1 MKSFPRSD
9 RIGGLIKK
17 NLSDLL
23 QKKIKDP
30 RLQMTTITNVIMS
43 SDLRHARIYFVKSGG
58 EKSKVEAIEGFKNAL
73 GYVKRTLAH
82 QLGLRYM
89 PELKFFYDE
98 SFDHGSHIDKILY
111 SLDIKNESD
120 NTPFEKQ

>member
-23 QKKIKDP
+23 QKKINDP
-30 RLQMTTITNVIMS
+30 RLQMTTITKVKMS
-43 SDLRHARIYFVKSGG
+43 SDLRHAHIYFIKSGG

-73 GYVKRTLAH
+73 GYVKRTLAR

-98 SFDHGSHIDKILY
+98 SFDHGSHIDKILH
-111 SLDIKNESD
+111 SLYIKNESD
-120 NTPFEKQ
+120 NTPFEK

>member
-1 MKSFPRSD
+1 MKSFQRSD
-9 RIGGLIKK
+9 RVGGLIKK

-23 QKKIKDP
+23 QRKIKDP
-30 RLQMTTITNVIMS
+30 RLQMTTITNVKMS
-43 SDLRHARIYFVKSGG
+43 SDLRHARIYFIKSGG

-73 GYVKRTLAH
+73 GYVKRTLAR

-98 SFDHGSHIDKILY
+98 SFDHGSHIDKVLH
-111 SLDIKNESD
+111 SLDIKNESN

>member
-30 RLQMTTITNVIMS
+30 RLQMTTITNVKMS
-43 SDLRHARIYFVKSGG
+43 SDLRHARIYFIKSGG

-73 GYVKRTLAH
+73 GYVKRTLAG

-98 SFDHGSHIDKILY
+98 SFDHGSHIDKILH

>member
-9 RIGGLIKK
+9 RVGGLIKK

-30 RLQMTTITNVIMS
+30 RLQMTTITNVMMS
-43 SDLRHARIYFVKSGG
+43 PDLRHARIYFIKSGG
-58 EKSKVEAIEGFKNAL
+58 EKSKVEAIEGFKKAL
-73 GYVKRTLAH
+73 GYVKRTLAR

-98 SFDHGSHIDKILY
+98 SFDHGSHIDKILD
-111 SLDIKNESD
+111 SLNIKNESD

>member
-9 RIGGLIKK
+9 RVGGLIKK

-30 RLQMTTITNVIMS
+30 RLQMTTITNVRMS
-43 SDLRHARIYFVKSGG
+43 SDLRHATIYFIKSGG

-73 GYVKRTLAH
+73 GYVKRTLAR

-98 SFDHGSHIDKILY
+98 SFDHGSHIDNILD
-111 SLDIKNESD
+111 SLNIKNESD

>member
-9 RIGGLIKK
+9 RVGGLIKK

-30 RLQMTTITNVIMS
+30 RLQMTTITNVKMS
-43 SDLRHARIYFVKSGG
+43 ADLRLARIYFIKSGG

-73 GYVKRTLAH
+73 GYVKRTLAR

-98 SFDHGSHIDKILY
+98 SFDHGSHIDKILH

>member
-9 RIGGLIKK
+9 RVGGLLKK

-30 RLQMTTITNVIMS
+30 RLQMTTITNVKMS
-43 SDLRHARIYFVKSGG
+43 SDLRHARIYFIKSGG
-58 EKSKVEAIEGFKNAL
+58 EKSKIEAIEGFKNAL
-73 GYVKRTLAH
+73 GYVKRTLAR

-98 SFDHGSHIDKILY
+98 SFDHGSHIDKVLD
-111 SLDIKNESD
+111 SLNIKNESD

>member
-30 RLQMTTITNVIMS
+30 RLQMTTITKVKMS
-43 SDLRHARIYFVKSGG
+43 SDLRHARIYFIKSGG

-73 GYVKRTLAH
+73 GYVKRTLAR

-98 SFDHGSHIDKILY
+98 SFDHGSHIDKILH

>member
-23 QKKIKDP
+23 QKKINDP
-30 RLQMTTITNVIMS
+30 RLQMTTITKVKMS
-43 SDLRHARIYFVKSGG
+43 SDLRLALIYFIKSGG

-73 GYVKRTLAH
+73 GYVKRTLAR

-98 SFDHGSHIDKILY
+98 SFDHGSHIDKILH
-111 SLDIKNESD
+111 SLYIKNESD

>member
-9 RIGGLIKK
+9 RVGGLIKK

-30 RLQMTTITNVIMS
+30 RLQMTTITNVKMS
-43 SDLRHARIYFVKSGG
+43 SDLRHARIYFIKSGG

-73 GYVKRTLAH
+73 GYVKRTLAR

-98 SFDHGSHIDKILY
+98 SFDHGSHIDKILH

>member
-1 MKSFPRSD
+1 
-9 RIGGLIKK
+9 
-17 NLSDLL
+17 
-23 QKKIKDP
+23 
-30 RLQMTTITNVIMS
+30 MTTITNVKMS
-43 SDLRHARIYFVKSGG
+43 SNLRHARIYFVKSGG

-73 GYVKRTLAH
+73 GYVKRTLAR

-98 SFDHGSHIDKILY
+98 SFDHGSHIDKILH

>member
-9 RIGGLIKK
+9 RVGGLLKK

-30 RLQMTTITNVIMS
+30 RLQMTTITNVKMS
-43 SDLRHARIYFVKSGG
+43 SDLRHARIYFIKSGG

-73 GYVKRTLAH
+73 GYVKRTLAR

-98 SFDHGSHIDKILY
+98 SFDHGSHIDKVLD
-111 SLDIKNESD
+111 SLNIKNESD

>member
-30 RLQMTTITNVIMS
+30 RLQMTTITNVKMS
-43 SDLRHARIYFVKSGG
+43 SDLRQARIYFIKSGG

-73 GYVKRTLAH
+73 GYVKRILAR

-98 SFDHGSHIDKILY
+98 SFDHGSHIDKILH

>member
-23 QKKIKDP
+23 QKKINDP
-30 RLQMTTITNVIMS
+30 RLQMTTITNVKMS
-43 SDLRHARIYFVKSGG
+43 SDLRRARIYFVKSGG

-73 GYVKRTLAH
+73 GYVKRTLAR

-98 SFDHGSHIDKILY
+98 SFDHGSHIDKILH

>member
-9 RIGGLIKK
+9 RVGGLIKK

-30 RLQMTTITNVIMS
+30 RLELTTITRVKMS
-43 SDLRHARIYFVKSGG
+43 PDLRHAYIYFIKSGG
-58 EKSKVEAIEGFKNAL
+58 GKGKTEATEGFKNAL
-73 GYVKRTLAH
+73 GYVKRTLASR
-82 QLGLRYM
+82 LGLRYM

-98 SFDHGSHIDKILY
+98 SFDYGSRIEKVIN
-111 SLDIKNESD
+111 SLDIRNESD
-120 NTPFEKQ
+120 NTPLEKQ

>member
-9 RIGGLIKK
+9 RVGGLIKK

-30 RLQMTTITNVIMS
+30 RLQMTTITNVKMS
-43 SDLRHARIYFVKSGG
+43 ADLRHARIYFIKSGG

-73 GYVKRTLAH
+73 GYVKRTLAR

-98 SFDHGSHIDKILY
+98 SFDHGSHIDKILH

>member
-23 QKKIKDP
+23 QKKINDP
-30 RLQMTTITNVIMS
+30 RLQMTTITKVKMS
-43 SDLRHARIYFVKSGG
+43 SDLRHALIYFIKSGG

-73 GYVKRTLAH
+73 GYVKRTLAR

-98 SFDHGSHIDKILY
+98 SFDHGSHIDKILH
-111 SLDIKNESD
+111 SLYIKNESD